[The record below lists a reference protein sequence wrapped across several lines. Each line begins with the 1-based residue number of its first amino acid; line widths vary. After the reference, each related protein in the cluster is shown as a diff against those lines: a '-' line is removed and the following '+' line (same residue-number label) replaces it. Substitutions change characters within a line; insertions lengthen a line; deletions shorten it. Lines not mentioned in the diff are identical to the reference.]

1 MSTAFGHLRYGPS
14 AWQRIDLYGP
24 LDEPADAPAP
34 VVLVHGGYWR
44 HDRTAQDLEPLA
56 CALAA
61 AGHRVA
67 VPEYRPGWDGG
78 QWPGAAEDCTAAL
91 RLLAQ
96 RDPRWLGATLVG
108 HSAGA
113 HLLLSA
119 VAGTGAGARL
129 VLLAP
134 VADLVEAARLGVG
147 DGAVDTFLAA
157 HLLGGGSHTDATP
170 RLGPGDAAS
179 VTVVVAEED
188 QAVPA
193 ALSAHQ
199 LDTWTAQG
207 LPVTEV
213 RLAGARHMHLVNPR
227 RPAWETVLRLLAGAT
242 GAPEESA

>member
-1 MSTAFGHLRYGPS
+1 MSTVFGHLRYGPS

-24 LDEPADAPAP
+24 LEEPADPPAP
-34 VVLVHGGYWR
+34 VVLVHGGFWR

-67 VPEYRPGWDGG
+67 VVEYRPAWDGG
-78 QWPGAAEDCTAAL
+78 HWPGAAEDCRAAL
-91 RLLAQ
+91 RLLAE
-96 RDPRWLGATLVG
+96 RDPRWSGATLAG

-119 VAGTGAGARL
+119 VAGAGTGARL

-134 VADLVEAARLGVG
+134 VVDLVEAARLGVG
-147 DGAVDTFLAA
+147 DGAVDVFLAA
-157 HLLGGGSHTDATP
+157 HLAGGGSHADATP
-170 RLGPGDAAS
+170 VLGPGDAADI
-179 VTVVVAEED
+179 TVVTAEED

-199 LDTWTAQG
+199 LERWSAQG
-207 LPVTEV
+207 PPPREV

-227 RPAWETVLRLLAGAT
+227 RPACAAVLRLLTGTVPAAGDPA
-242 GAPEESA
+242 